1 MIERAPDNIET
12 HDGDNDTVISII
24 QDAKIWCEHSLELPS
39 RRVICLTDPKNVY
52 RPTDVLAV
60 GDLHGNIEIMHKNLR
75 SLGVISTFGRW
86 IGGRQHLVFLGDIIG
101 DRWTDGLQC
110 MREIDRLKTE
120 ARIAWGDITVIAG
133 NHENVAISYL
143 TNRSVAFIWNDE
155 YRYYSEEELNE
166 GNNAFSTALRYLQ
179 GLGIIEFARDYLNL
193 YIDPTEEGMLMINGM
208 WPKILWYMQKERDGR
223 AMLEHFCQLQIAE
236 QIDDTLFVH
245 TELTSEMARL
255 IGSLGIDTINRIH
268 KSGLENILLENTEPS
283 EDYKNI
289 VNIFLYV
296 HNKNNYLK
304 PEEAEHLRN
313 QGINRVIHGH
323 INKKWAIAHI
333 GWIEIHSVDNHAGI
347 KGSYMDRRSTGRVDK
362 SGRTINGMNIIKY

>member
-1 MIERAPDNIET
+1 
-12 HDGDNDTVISII
+12 
-24 QDAKIWCEHSLELPS
+24 
-39 RRVICLTDPKNVY
+39 
-52 RPTDVLAV
+52 
-60 GDLHGNIEIMHKNLR
+60 
-75 SLGVISTFGRW
+75 
-86 IGGRQHLVFLGDIIG
+86 
-101 DRWTDGLQC
+101 
-110 MREIDRLKTE
+110 
-120 ARIAWGDITVIAG
+120 
-133 NHENVAISYL
+133 
-143 TNRSVAFIWNDE
+143 
-155 YRYYSEEELNE
+155 
-166 GNNAFSTALRYLQ
+166 
-179 GLGIIEFARDYLNL
+179 
-193 YIDPTEEGMLMINGM
+193 
-208 WPKILWYMQKERDGR
+208 MQKERDGR

-323 INKKWAIAHI
+323 INKK
-333 GWIEIHSVDNHAGI
+333 
-347 KGSYMDRRSTGRVDK
+347 
-362 SGRTINGMNIIKY
+362 